1 MQRRTLLVK
10 LFLLLKMALLASAW
24 GEEAGK
30 KEEEQKRE
38 GRKKKEEKG
47 DGKKGEDR
55 SAIRY
60 YGQVEGVE
68 DNTLWMGGRAL
79 WVQAPLLPYLAPGM
93 VVEVAPEGITVLSPS
108 SWAYYQGSGSPLG
121 LGQGW
126 VRIWWKEG
134 GVPWRVL
141 SGNRG
146 QALLVARYQQGV
158 WQAVPTG
165 FTLPRPPQ
173 EGWWLLAMDGKVGR
187 LIQRLE

>member
-55 SAIRY
+55 SAICY

-93 VVEVAPEGITVLSPS
+93 VVEVGPEGITVLSPS

-146 QALLVARYQQGV
+146 QALLVARYQ
-158 WQAVPTG
+158 
-165 FTLPRPPQ
+165 
-173 EGWWLLAMDGKVGR
+173 
-187 LIQRLE
+187 